1 MKFCLVLLPL
11 IFSMGAQAHPRLER
25 QWARSTLLTDYLK
38 FRQLNR
44 MPPILTKDLVIQG
57 NAIDG
62 IVAYKRNSGHQIWS
76 LEFKNGVEGGAA
88 ADGDRLYFGA
98 NNGQFYCVD
107 INTGKILWTFALN
120 SESLTYPLVD
130 GPTVYHVAGNNTLY
144 AFDKLTGKTLWIKS
158 NAAKSN
164 MAVRGQT
171 APVIESGV
179 LYLGFSDGN
188 FSAFTAENGRELW
201 TKRLGDDKRF
211 NDVDATAVLSGQ
223 CLLVASFANAL
234 YCLDK
239 SSGAIRWRH
248 DFGGYQAVYVEDG
261 IIYYATSGSEIH
273 LLELDSGKLL
283 RKIVNIKGL
292 ATEITGLGDH
302 IVYGESNGSLVVRNK
317 KTFEKVS
324 DFNSG
329 RGIFSRPSVD
339 KESGQIY
346 FVSNEANIY
355 RVDLI
360 NKPEIQFEW
369 GSDKNATR

>member
-1 MKFCLVLLPL
+1 MILWFLFPL
-11 IFSMGAQAHPRLER
+11 ILSMGAQASSQNTYELSR
-25 QWARSTLLTDYLK
+25 QWARSTLQTNYLN

-62 IVAYKRNSGHQIWS
+62 IVAYRRNSGHEVWS
-76 LEFKNGVEGGAA
+76 QKFKNGVEGGAA
-88 ADGDRLYFGA
+88 ADEDRLYFGS

-120 SESLTYPLVD
+120 SESLAYPLVD
-130 GPTVYHVAGNNTLY
+130 GPNVYTVSGNNTLY
-144 AFDKLTGKTLWIKS
+144 AFDKVTGKSIWVKT

-171 APVIESGV
+171 APVIESGI

-188 FSAFTAENGRELW
+188 FSAFNSENGRELW
-201 TKRLGDDKRF
+201 TKRIGDDKRF
-211 NDVDATAVLSGQ
+211 NDVDSTAVLTPS

-239 SSGAIRWRH
+239 ATGSIRWRH
-248 DFGGYQAVYVEDG
+248 DFGGYQQVFVEDG
-261 IIYYATSGSEIH
+261 IIYYPTTGSEIH
-273 LLELDSGKLL
+273 LLEVDSGKLL

-292 ATEITGLGDH
+292 ATEITGLNSFV
-302 IVYGESNGSLVVRNK
+302 IYGESNGSLVVRD
-317 KTFEKVS
+317 KTTFDKIAE
-324 DFNSG
+324 FNSG
-329 RGIFSRPSVD
+329 RGVFARPTVD
-339 KESGQIY
+339 KETGQIY

-355 RVDLI
+355 RVDLTPATT
-360 NKPEIQFEW
+360 KTFQW
-369 GSDKNATR
+369 GERKK